1 MAKEIERE
9 GIPVAVMTAL
19 PVIPLSVGASRVV
32 TGVRVEHVCG
42 DPRLTPELDR
52 RLGRRIVETALE
64 ALQTEV
70 NQPTR
75 FVPPD
80 DEVVPEIPARAV

>member
-1 MAKEIERE
+1 MAKEIERK
-9 GIPVAVMTAL
+9 GIPVAIMTAL

-32 TGVRVEHVCG
+32 RGVRVEHVCG
-42 DPRLTPELDR
+42 DPRLTSELDR
-52 RLGRRIVETALE
+52 RTGRRIVETALQ

-70 NQPTR
+70 DQPTT

-80 DEVVPEIPARAV
+80 DQSGEE

>member
-1 MAKEIERE
+1 M
-9 GIPVAVMTAL
+9 
-19 PVIPLSVGASRVV
+19 
-32 TGVRVEHVCG
+32 EHVCG

-70 NQPTR
+70 DQPTR
-75 FVPPD
+75 FVPPEEPVA
-80 DEVVPEIPARAV
+80 EVAASAV